1 MMECLYYEMK
11 MKELEEEYE
20 LEMIER
26 IVRGKVVDV
35 MVKFNFFKI
44 FLFEENKDEIDS
56 YLRRFERY
64 VIVMGWD
71 KLLWF
76 IYLSVLLKGW
86 VLDVYVFMFIVKVS
100 DYDEFKVVLFWRYEM
115 IEDGFKWKFCLCRFE
130 VGEIFF

>member
-76 IYLSVLLKGW
+76 IYLSVLLKG
-86 VLDVYVFMFIVKVS
+86 
-100 DYDEFKVVLFWRYEM
+100 
-115 IEDGFKWKFCLCRFE
+115 
-130 VGEIFF
+130 